1 MKKGIESL
9 TMGKLIFKVALYSF
23 YGWFI
28 FAVIEIII
36 RLMEGPSPWPF
47 MILLTLSLYCS
58 IGIVVGTV
66 LGGVIFLLQK
76 IAKRWRQKIETIPLI
91 MSCCIA
97 LIMFLFTGL
106 LVHDLF
112 LPLYPKLPRAPLNLA
127 IGIFNLIPL
136 ITVYIMLTKTVDKTR
151 LLTSYLTLS
160 VVLYA
165 FMIGGLYINE
175 NLLSGKLFDLDA
187 VRILTNS
194 GIFISSVILYVIL
207 YRIFIFTGNWSAIIR
222 KHVSP
227 KAALIVG
234 SLLLIVGGATLYI
247 HTPTSLKKIVVKPNS
262 RAEGKPNILLITMDT
277 TRADHLSC
285 YGYHKNTTPYLDKL
299 AQEAVRFENVYAPSP
314 WTLPSHASLFT
325 GMYPDK
331 HGAHCDVEF
340 MQSNWPVS
348 LGEHYNTLTEIL
360 ADHGYKTAGVIG
372 GPICKRLFGLGQGF
386 EYYDDNLV
394 DVKKDIKYFTLFKAL
409 SRWISLRDVAA
420 RQGVDGRR
428 VASQIN
434 KLVFSWLD
442 KYFQAPFFLFI
453 NYFDAHASYLPP
465 DEYFSRFMEDED
477 AKITESERHRRDTLA
492 RYDGEIS
499 YLDYHLGKLFVRLK
513 ELKIYDN
520 TMIIVTSDHGEFFG
534 EHDFWGHGH
543 ELYQEVIK
551 VPLIIKYPSS
561 HPRKGVYLDRVSL
574 VDIVPTVLN
583 LLNLPLPDGLQG
595 ITLFKDSSKVM
606 SEIYRRYYKVPRKGE
621 IFARELKVLF
631 LDNYKYIK
639 EYAEESKG
647 QGELY
652 DIENDPRELNNLI
665 DIMPEKA
672 KEMEMKLMEW
682 LPRDESPPS
691 AQKTTKFDKAIEE
704 NLKSL
709 GYIQ

>member
-1 MKKGIESL
+1 MKKGIEAL
-9 TMGKLIFKVALYSF
+9 TMGKLIFKAAIYSF

-36 RLMEGPSPWPF
+36 RLMERPHPWSF
-47 MILLTLSLYCS
+47 MILFTLFLYCG
-58 IGIVVGTV
+58 IGIALGAV
-66 LGGVIFLLQK
+66 LGGAIFLLLK
-76 IAKRWRQKIETIPLI
+76 VAERWRQKIETIPLI

-97 LIMFLFTGL
+97 LIMFFFTGL

-112 LPLYPKLPRAPLNLA
+112 LPLYPNLPRVPLNLA

-136 ITVYIMLTKTVDKTR
+136 IIVYIMLTRGVNKTR
-151 LLTSYLTLS
+151 LLTTYLTLS
-160 VVLYA
+160 IVIYA
-165 FMIGGLYINE
+165 FMTMGLYINE
-175 NLLSGKLFDLDA
+175 MKLSGNFFDLDA

-194 GIFISSVILYVIL
+194 GILISSVILYVII
-207 YRIFIFTGNWSAIIR
+207 YRIFIFADNRAVTIR
-222 KHVSP
+222 KYVSL

-234 SLLLIVGGATLYI
+234 SLLLTVGGGALYLN
-247 HTPTSLKKIVVKPNS
+247 TPTVVKKTVTKPNS
-262 RAEGKPNILLITMDT
+262 RLEGKPNILLITMDT
-277 TRADHLSC
+277 TRVDHLSC
-285 YGYHKNTTPYLDKL
+285 YGYHKNTTPHLDKL
-299 AQEAVRFENVYAPSP
+299 AQEAVVFKNVYAPSP

-331 HGAHCDVEF
+331 HGAHCDVEILK
-340 MQSNWPVS
+340 SNWPVS
-348 LGEHYNTLTEIL
+348 LGERYSTLTEIL

-372 GPICKRLFGLGQGF
+372 GPLCKRLFGVGQGF

-394 DVKKDIKYFTLFKAL
+394 SVKTDLKYFTLFKAL
-409 SRWISLRDVAA
+409 SRWISLEDVAA

-442 KYFQAPFFLFI
+442 KSSQTPFFLFI
-453 NYFDAHASYLPP
+453 NYFDAHAPYLPP
-465 DEYFSRFMEDED
+465 DEYSSLFREDED
-477 AKITESERHRRDTLA
+477 TEITESERRKKHALSQ
-492 RYDGEIS
+492 YDGEIA
-499 YLDYHLGKLFVRLK
+499 YLDDQMGKLFERLK

-520 TMIIVTSDHGEFFG
+520 TMLIITSDHGEYFG

-561 HPRKGVYLDRVSL
+561 SPQKGVYLKKVSL
-574 VDIVPTVLN
+574 VDIVPTILNFLN
-583 LLNLPLPDGLQG
+583 LSLPEDLQG
-595 ITLFKDSSKVM
+595 INLFKDSSKVM
-606 SEIYRRYYKVPRKGE
+606 AEIYRRYYKVPRKGK

-631 LDNYKYIK
+631 LGNYKYIQ
-639 EYAEESKG
+639 EYAEASKG

-665 DIMPEKA
+665 GIIPEKA
-672 KEMEMKLMEW
+672 KEMEMKLIEW
-682 LPRDESPPS
+682 LPRDESPLS
-691 AQKTTKFDKAIEE
+691 AQKTTKFDKATEE